1 MSSDAK
7 TTKSYKLSP
16 ELKEKLERLAAD
28 SGLET
33 QEAFIEQLAALYELQ
48 QMKEGHG
55 SGYAKQIEELEYH
68 TRRSVELFIGVINTE
83 SAERLQMNQ
92 EYEEKLSDRAA
103 VIFSQEQEISEL
115 RKELKM
121 RLDELER
128 MSKEKEAQARLNEQL
143 ETAARDKGLLVDQY
157 REKVDTL
164 SGLVNEYKA
173 AAEENKTLHSE
184 ISKMTMFTEKQDG
197 RISSLEAEMAE
208 LSKHTEEQ
216 MRQAEERHKEL
227 LERLTERKETEKERE
242 VLKVRTEYQEK
253 LEAAQTEATA
263 KIRELYDQLERQRS
277 LHEEQVRQIHQ
288 NVAKDQQTLP
298 PSDNENI

>member
-92 EYEEKLSDRAA
+92 EHEEKLSDRAA
-103 VIFSQEQEISEL
+103 VIFSQEQEIAEL

-121 RLDELER
+121 RTDELER

-164 SGLVNEYKA
+164 SGLVSEYKE
-173 AAEENKTLHSE
+173 AAEENKTLHLE
-184 ISKMTMFTEKQDG
+184 ISRMTMFTEKQDG

-227 LERLTERKETEKERE
+227 LERMTERKETEKERE

-298 PSDNENI
+298 PSDNDNI